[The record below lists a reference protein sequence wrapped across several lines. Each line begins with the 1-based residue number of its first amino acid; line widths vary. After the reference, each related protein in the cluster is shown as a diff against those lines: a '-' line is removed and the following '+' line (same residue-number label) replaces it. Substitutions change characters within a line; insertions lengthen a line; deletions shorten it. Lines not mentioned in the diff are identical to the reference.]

1 MGAVEG
7 AEKQQGMG
15 AKVEGIA
22 VGIITILS
30 SLTASSSSS
39 TSLLYF
45 LLFKLR
51 R

>member
-15 AKVEGIA
+15 AKVAGIA

-30 SLTASSSSS
+30 SLTASSPS
-39 TSLLYF
+39 SLLYF

>member
-15 AKVEGIA
+15 TKVEGI
-22 VGIITILS
+22 VEGIITILS
-30 SLTASSSSS
+30 SLTTSSISS
-39 TSLLYF
+39 SLLYF
-45 LLFKLR
+45 LLFKHR